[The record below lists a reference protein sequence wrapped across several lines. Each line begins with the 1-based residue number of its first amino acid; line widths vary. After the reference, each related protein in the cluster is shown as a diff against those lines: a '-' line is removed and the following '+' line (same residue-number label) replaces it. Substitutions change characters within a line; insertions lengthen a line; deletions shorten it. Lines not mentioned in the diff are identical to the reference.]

1 MNWFEQMSGAA
12 PNAGVSR
19 QDATR
24 INDAIYHGT
33 SDAMLSGTETRTP
46 PLPGFAGPARTDETK
61 RRQLALPKRY
71 VAQVRL
77 R

>member
-1 MNWFEQMSGAA
+1 MNWFEQMSGSA

-19 QDATR
+19 QDATG
-24 INDAIYHGT
+24 INHAIYYGT

-46 PLPGFAGPARTDETK
+46 PLPGVAGPAHTDETK
-61 RRQLALPKRY
+61 RRQLALLERY
-71 VAQVRL
+71 VAKVRL

>member
-19 QDATR
+19 QDAMR

-33 SDAMLSGTETRTP
+33 SDAMLSGTEMRTP
-46 PLPGFAGPARTDETK
+46 PLPGVVGPARTDETK
-61 RRQLALPKRY
+61 RRQLALVERY
-71 VAQVRL
+71 VAKVRL